1 MRLSFICSP
10 RWSILE
16 PILGWIE
23 GLWDFDYLFIQV
35 MKNHEV
41 GLILV
46 VLAILLWYRQK
57 WEVRRFLTS
66 WKGMKWWLICG
77 NLWIGEMNNFYSE
90 HETPAI
96 DTPEDVAKAL
106 RFVWIPYRG
115 HWLEMSNLTQF
126 EIGGTYIVAT
136 INILTIIFPTL
147 GKVVLIRRWVLFRP
161 IISHMHN
168 DTQFIRV
175 LLF

>member
-1 MRLSFICSP
+1 MAYNEFNDLVHLGSP

-16 PILGWIE
+16 PILGWVE
-23 GLWDFDYLFIQV
+23 GLWDFKLYFIQV
-35 MKNHEV
+35 MNNREV
-41 GLILV
+41 GSILV

-66 WKGMKWWLICG
+66 WKGMKWWLTFG
-77 NLWIGEMNNFYSE
+77 NIWLGEMNDFYSE

-115 HWLEMSNLTQF
+115 HYPENSSLNQCDFVGRGQISKLLIDGYLSNTGLNESGWLLSFHVNC
-126 EIGGTYIVAT
+126 
-136 INILTIIFPTL
+136 
-147 GKVVLIRRWVLFRP
+147 
-161 IISHMHN
+161 
-168 DTQFIRV
+168 
-175 LLF
+175 

>member
-1 MRLSFICSP
+1 MAVGVGIFNVTTHFVSLCITKIVISGDNNQLY
-10 RWSILE
+10 WLGTTLIL
-16 PILGWIE
+16 LYK
-23 GLWDFDYLFIQV
+23 L
-35 MKNHEV
+35 
-41 GLILV
+41 GLI
-46 VLAILLWYRQK
+46 II
-57 WEVRRFLTS
+57 RRFLTS

-126 EIGGTYIVAT
+126 EKGGTYS
-136 INILTIIFPTL
+136 F
-147 GKVVLIRRWVLFRP
+147 LIWRRSCGLQ
-161 IISHMHN
+161 ISIYKKKFKN
-168 DTQFIRV
+168 KSNEKIRIKTNY
-175 LLF
+175 